1 MEKRK
6 KLNIG
11 FDVDDTLIAFTQAI
25 CDNCEKKFG
34 HKFPYE
40 EVVWGFSNYATEET
54 EYVHQLFRDADFIK
68 SIPMFKHSKEMLTQ
82 VHERGHDI
90 FFPTSTYSNAM
101 TTRALYL
108 FENIGFIHPR
118 NYIMT
123 GRKDVIK
130 LDMLFDD
137 CLANIQTSIADI
149 PVLVNTPW
157 NKDAKGF
164 IRANSPEYSA
174 YEYLKLID
182 LAEQGLSRQEIYE
195 IQNPFIK
202 EKTPSV
208 IILVGGSGV
217 GKTVVTQR
225 ILELSD
231 SFERVITNTSRQ
243 PRPGERMGIDYNFC
257 SDEDFKKMISCN
269 ELLEYTSYAGHY
281 YGTSKN
287 SIDMILRKGKH
298 AIIVMEIEGAL
309 ALKKMYPNNSY
320 SIFLTREK
328 EDLIR
333 SILERNVSDE
343 EKVGRIARLEDD
355 FVSQKQCDYH
365 IVNKT
370 IDGTSKKIIKM
381 FTGKE

>member
-1 MEKRK
+1 MKRK

-40 EVVWGFSNYATEET
+40 EVVWGFSNYRQEET
-54 EYVHQLFRDADFIK
+54 DYVHQLFRDVDFIK
-68 SIPMFKHSKEMLTQ
+68 SIPMFTHTMEMLKE

-108 FENIGFIHPR
+108 CEKIDFIHPR

-123 GRKDVIK
+123 GRKDVIR

-137 CLANIQTSIADI
+137 CLANIQTSIAKI

-157 NKDAKGF
+157 NKDATGF
-164 IRANSPEYSA
+164 IRANSPEKSA
-174 YEYLKLID
+174 DEYLHIID
-182 LAEQGLSRQEIYE
+182 LAEEGLTRQEIYE
-195 IQNPFIK
+195 LQNPVVSSNS
-202 EKTPSV
+202 PS
-208 IILVGGSGV
+208 IIIIVGGSGV
-217 GKTVVTQR
+217 GKTVVTQK
-225 ILELSD
+225 ILETSD
-231 SFERVITNTSRQ
+231 AFEKVVTNTSRS
-243 PRPGERMGIDYNFC
+243 PRPGEINGKDYNFC
-257 SDEDFKKMISCN
+257 TEDEFKSMIACN
-269 ELLEYTSYAGHY
+269 DLLEYANYAGNY

-287 SIDMILRKGKH
+287 AIEMILKKGKN
-298 AIIVMEIEGAL
+298 AIIVMEVEGAK
-309 ALKKMYPNNSY
+309 AIKKMYPNNSY
-320 SIFLTREK
+320 TIFLTRNK

-333 SILERNVSDE
+333 SIMERDVSID

-355 FVSQKQCDYH
+355 FITQEQCDYR
-365 IVNKT
+365 IVNDT
-370 IDGTSKKIIKM
+370 IDGTSKKIINM